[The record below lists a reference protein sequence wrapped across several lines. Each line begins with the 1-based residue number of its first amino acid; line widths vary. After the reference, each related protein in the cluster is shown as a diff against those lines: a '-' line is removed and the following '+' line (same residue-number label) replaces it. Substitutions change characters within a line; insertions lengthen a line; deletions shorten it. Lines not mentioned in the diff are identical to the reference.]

1 MIQEGLQAPLTPNNA
16 TKGLHGGESDGQP
29 GVRACLQKRASLIM
43 IAENNKEKKYANMGG
58 VIWGQMLLHA
68 IR

>member
-1 MIQEGLQAPLTPNNA
+1 MC
-16 TKGLHGGESDGQP
+16 
-29 GVRACLQKRASLIM
+29 VRAKRALLIM
-43 IAENNKEKKYANMGG
+43 IAENNKGKKKTVNLES

>member
-1 MIQEGLQAPLTPNNA
+1 MDSRAC
-16 TKGLHGGESDGQP
+16 
-29 GVRACLQKRASLIM
+29 VRACLQKRASLIM
-43 IAENNKEKKYANMGG
+43 IAENNKEKKYANAGG